1 MCCVPIFSGAKNI
14 VLVRQMHGSVHATV
28 KRCHPRHANDPE
40 LWMSQFYMAD
50 FVRRFNDVR
59 PSCSR
64 PGASDPRK
72 QTGCA
77 PLLEM
82 HWSPCRYVGHIQCL
96 CHRLCR
102 RCSLMKSFV
111 QPCSA
116 QIFNV
121 SGWPIVL
128 WNLSLSLR
136 TIKPV

>member
-82 HWSPCRYVGHIQCL
+82 HWLANSVVESIL
-96 CHRLCR
+96 
-102 RCSLMKSFV
+102 V
-111 QPCSA
+111 SA
-116 QIFNV
+116 NNKTCIV
-121 SGWPIVL
+121 SAFHLLVL
-128 WNLSLSLR
+128 RKFMFIL
-136 TIKPV
+136 V